1 MEYTRPVLA
10 ALALV
15 TSSVLLTACGGDDP
29 PAAPAPTPPAAP
41 SPQPPVTGSPG
52 PSDTGPVFPAAVTG
66 NATAGRDV
74 FLFETFGNE
83 RFWTDAVKL
92 PQGIVAAGL
101 TPVQA
106 LKLGLVVDVDRL
118 SATVQAAVAAELMA
132 DPTGATSPL
141 LNNPATTVALINA
154 NAIPG
159 FVVKDTNADGVL
171 DVASGDKVG
180 ATCALC
186 HTRTDGS
193 VLKVANGGSIGKRVD
208 GPGNHNLDFGSIV
221 AAAQNSRA
229 LYPLLQLTLAANNN
243 VTLGRATTG
252 LTENS
257 TEAEVDAYLRD
268 KNAYPVGMFDDSFD
282 GNGDPMHNAALFQQ
296 DLAAP
301 YGTEGTFTKQD
312 DFANVVYTGLLDPTM
327 LTTAGG
333 RAFLNKLGG
342 AAGDEIANDYVAV
355 LAATGVTG
363 YPYVQAATT
372 PAPTPADAGTLA
384 YPLGVRVNEQ
394 KLRDLNAYLFALP
407 SPSGVPSNRAE
418 AGAVVF
424 RNALCTGCHNVDQTK
439 AVPTF
444 LIAMKT
450 ILPSDAPVTLAQ
462 RTPPLN
468 PVLNT
473 VSTVFD
479 DKWAVVNAS
488 IRGDIRGV
496 AMPLLL
502 DLASKPVLLHDNSVA
517 SLEALLDPARGAQA
531 PHPFYVTSTTDRA
544 DVAAYLRAAEAK

>member
-1 MEYTRPVLA
+1 M
-10 ALALV
+10 
-15 TSSVLLTACGGDDP
+15 
-29 PAAPAPTPPAAP
+29 
-41 SPQPPVTGSPG
+41 
-52 PSDTGPVFPAAVTG
+52 TGPVFPAAAVG
-66 NATAGRDV
+66 DATAGRDV

-83 RFWTDAVKL
+83 GFWTDAVKL

-118 SATVQAAVAAELMA
+118 SPTVKVAVAAELQA

-141 LNNPATTVALINA
+141 LNNPATTIALINA
-154 NAIPG
+154 NAVVG
-159 FVVKDTNADGVL
+159 FAVKDTNADGVL
-171 DVASGDKVG
+171 DVANGDKVG

-193 VLKVANGGSIGKRVD
+193 VLNVPGGGSIGKRID

-221 AAAQNSRA
+221 AAALNSRA
-229 LYPLLQLTLAANNN
+229 LYPLLQLSLAANNN
-243 VTLGRATTG
+243 TTLGRATTG
-252 LTENS
+252 LTETS
-257 TEAEVDAYLRD
+257 TEAEVDAYLKD
-268 KNAYPVGMFDDSFD
+268 KNNYPVGMFDDSFD

-312 DFANVVYTGLLDPTM
+312 DFANLVYSGLLD
-327 LTTAGG
+327 LTTLTTPGG

-363 YPYVQAATT
+363 YPYVQTT
-372 PAPTPADAGTLA
+372 PAPSPADAGTLA
-384 YPLGVRVNEQ
+384 YPLAVRVNEQ

-407 SPSGVPSNRAE
+407 SPSGVPSARVA
-418 AGAVVF
+418 AGATAF
-424 RNALCTGCHNVDQTK
+424 RKALCGGCHNVDQTK

-450 ILPSDAPVTLAQ
+450 ILPTDNPVTLAQ
-462 RTPPLN
+462 RAPPLN

-473 VSTVFD
+473 PSTLFD

-488 IRGDIRGV
+488 IRGDIRGT

-502 DLASKPVLLHDNSVA
+502 DLAAKPVFLHDNSVA
-517 SLEALLDPARGAQA
+517 SLESLLDPARGVAA
-531 PHPFYVTSTTDRA
+531 HHPFYVTDATERA
-544 DVAAYLRAAEAK
+544 DVVAYLKAQEAK